1 MKYAKTW
8 NCRFKLILYCEII
21 SDLEWRI
28 IYVGSA
34 ESMEHDQVLDT
45 ILVGPVPGGKHMFV
59 FEVVSSP
66 VYIH

>member
-1 MKYAKTW
+1 MVI
-8 NCRFKLILYCEII
+8 FFF

-59 FEVVSSP
+59 FEVSF
-66 VYIH
+66 

>member
-1 MKYAKTW
+1 MYSVYLD
-8 NCRFKLILYCEII
+8 NVLYVYNYFL
-21 SDLEWRI
+21 DLEWRI

-59 FEVVSSP
+59 FEVWLAL
-66 VYIH
+66 IFTE